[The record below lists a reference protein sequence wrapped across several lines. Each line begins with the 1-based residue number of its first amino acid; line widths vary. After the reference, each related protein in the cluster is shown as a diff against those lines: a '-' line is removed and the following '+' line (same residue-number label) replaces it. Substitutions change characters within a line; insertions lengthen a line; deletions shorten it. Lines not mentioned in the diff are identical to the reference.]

1 MWNRTA
7 TVFACGVLLSG
18 AASAQVSTPN
28 PTQGATAGA
37 GEQVPLFR
45 VTVVGRTTSAINYRP
60 RRGETKVDFAGTSL
74 MPAAKGYATV
84 SGEKGYIKIDAR
96 FDKLAPPTQFG
107 AEYLTYVLWA
117 ITPEGRATNLGEVQ
131 RDDADARV
139 QVTTELQAFGL
150 VLTAEPYFAVTQPSD
165 VVVMENM
172 IRDNTKGSVDTIQA
186 KYELLKRGS
195 YLMNQ
200 DAARLK
206 IKPLEPGAPLDLAQ
220 ARNAVELARLA
231 GAERYAAD
239 SFGKAVNLLATA
251 EQAREKRRGS
261 NEIMMPARQA
271 AQTAEDARLVGLQ
284 RQEEALAAEQK
295 RIAAAREQEAITRA
309 QAEEAR
315 RRQAELDAQNAAAA
329 RQAAERQSQEAAARA
344 QQALAEQDAA
354 KRAKAEA
361 DAARTEAENAR
372 AQADAARRDAE
383 AQAAH
388 ARQLAAQSEQEKA
401 QLRDQLRQQLSV
413 ILETRETAR
422 GLIVNLSDV
431 LFDTAR
437 HDLKPGAREKL
448 ARVSGI
454 LSAHPG
460 LKMEIEG
467 HTDSVG
473 TDEYNQNLS
482 ERRAESVR
490 SYLVSQN
497 IAPAM
502 VTSIGFGESKPVAT
516 NDTASGRQQN
526 RRVELIVSGDI
537 IGTGTG
543 TH

>member
-1 MWNRTA
+1 
-7 TVFACGVLLSG
+7 
-18 AASAQVSTPN
+18 
-28 PTQGATAGA
+28 
-37 GEQVPLFR
+37 
-45 VTVVGRTTSAINYRP
+45 
-60 RRGETKVDFAGTSL
+60 
-74 MPAAKGYATV
+74 
-84 SGEKGYIKIDAR
+84 
-96 FDKLAPPTQFG
+96 
-107 AEYLTYVLWA
+107 
-117 ITPEGRATNLGEVQ
+117 
-131 RDDADARV
+131 
-139 QVTTELQAFGL
+139 
-150 VLTAEPYFAVTQPSD
+150 VTQPSD
-165 VVVMENM
+165 VVVIENV

-329 RQAAERQSQEAAARA
+329 RQAAERQAQEAAARA
-344 QQALAEQDAA
+344 QQAVAEQDAA